1 MKEENL
7 NREWLDVIDVYSQY
21 FHAKCTYYDSLR
33 RAVLVKLS
41 AMKDIEG
48 ILAYQVSASFF
59 PFENEEDF
67 LVANDVYVSKI
78 VSDGQKRRMKKS
90 EEKLLESFREEIDS
104 LLPQLSKDAVIF
116 WDRPLRDARFG

>member
-1 MKEENL
+1 MKEEYQ
-7 NREWLDVIDVYSQY
+7 NRDWVDMIDVYSQY
-21 FHAKCTYYDSLR
+21 FHASCNYNGSLR

-41 AMKDIEG
+41 VMKDIEG

-67 LVANDVYVSKI
+67 TVANDVYVSDVI
-78 VSDGQKRRMKKS
+78 CDGQKRRMKKN
-90 EEKLLESFREEIDS
+90 EEKLLEGFREEIDR
-104 LLPQLSKDAVIF
+104 LLPELGSDATIY

>member
-21 FHAKCTYYDSLR
+21 FHAECTYNGSLR
-33 RAVLVKLS
+33 RAALVKLS
-41 AMKDIEG
+41 VMKDIEG

-59 PFENEEDF
+59 PCENEEDF
-67 LVANDVYVSKI
+67 RVADDVYVSGI
-78 VSDGQKRRMKKS
+78 VSDGQKRRTKKN
-90 EEKLLESFREEIDS
+90 EEKLLEGFREEINS
-104 LLPQLSKDAVIF
+104 LLPQLSSDAVIF